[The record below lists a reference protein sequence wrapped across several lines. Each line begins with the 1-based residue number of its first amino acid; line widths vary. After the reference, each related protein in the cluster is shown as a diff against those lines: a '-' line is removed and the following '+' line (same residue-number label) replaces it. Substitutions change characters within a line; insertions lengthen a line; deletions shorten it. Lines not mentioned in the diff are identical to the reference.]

1 MRKRTL
7 RARARIH
14 AVGAVLMITALGILA
29 GVAGGLDCNTL
40 TILEAQPWMGAALIG
55 VECGVQLLNV

>member
-14 AVGAVLMITALGILA
+14 AVGAVLMIAALGILA
-29 GVAGGLDCNTL
+29 GVAGGLDCR
-40 TILEAQPWMGAALIG
+40 A
-55 VECGVQLLNV
+55 